1 LLLAL
6 PHSSPPAPARPPHG
20 HRTTCYRRPLGHE
33 AQLARKFRSIMQ
45 HMYLM
50 LLLMSGAKAGGTG
63 YADDGD
69 ADVSSPELEAA

>member
-1 LLLAL
+1 
-6 PHSSPPAPARPPHG
+6 
-20 HRTTCYRRPLGHE
+20 
-33 AQLARKFRSIMQ
+33 
-45 HMYLM
+45 MYLM